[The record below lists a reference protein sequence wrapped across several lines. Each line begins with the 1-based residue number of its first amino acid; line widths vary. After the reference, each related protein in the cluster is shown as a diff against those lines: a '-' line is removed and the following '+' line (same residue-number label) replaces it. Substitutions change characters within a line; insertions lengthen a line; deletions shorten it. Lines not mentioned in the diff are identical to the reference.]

1 MPGPARMGPM
11 SGDWADDAEPA
22 DRRPA
27 FRRSFAYGI
36 VAAIGLALLAAVIA
50 LSVPTVQVGGQEFVC
65 WAPALGLSGGIPEP
79 AAGPCATA
87 TTTRL
92 VVSTLLAIA
101 ALVIGAVTTIR
112 ATTVPREER

>member
-1 MPGPARMGPM
+1 M
-11 SGDWADDAEPA
+11 SSDWADDGAPDEPA
-22 DRRPA
+22 RPA
-27 FRRSFAYGI
+27 FRRSFAVGL
-36 VAAIGLALLAAVIA
+36 VASFGLALLAAVVA
-50 LSVPTVQVGGQEFVC
+50 LSVPTVQIGGQEFVC

-92 VVSTLLAIA
+92 VISTVLAIA
-101 ALVIGAVTTIR
+101 ALVTGAVTTIR